1 VSESSFVGGRGIH
14 KSKKT
19 SQYIYMSQKH
29 VSQPQELAERLE
41 ISNNNEKAITI
52 FKFEL
57 LIKFI
62 FLKMLY

>member
-1 VSESSFVGGRGIH
+1 
-14 KSKKT
+14 
-19 SQYIYMSQKH
+19 MSQKH